1 MVKNLGATIREYRKR
16 KGITLNSFAETLNVS
31 PGYLSNLET
40 NKTDTI
46 QLSLLSQIQK
56 ELNIF
61 EDDSYISDLATY
73 PNRRVA
79 ELFHKI
85 TQIQESN
92 PQAFD
97 FWLNTL
103 EEALNIYHTDKE

>member
-16 KGITLNSFAETLNVS
+16 KGITLNSFAETLDVS

-61 EDDSYISDLATY
+61 ENDSYISDLAMY
-73 PNRRVA
+73 PNRRVS
-79 ELFHKI
+79 EIFHKFI
-85 TQIQESN
+85 QIQDSN